1 MFTTKPESG
10 EKITKLGGG
19 VGDAKTPFTERPA
32 TYASKSPG
40 PSASKMVPS
49 IIGEDLTIRGNVT
62 SKGEIQV
69 DGEIEGDIRCGSL
82 LLGDKSKVTG
92 GVAAE
97 DVVVRGHIV
106 GSIRGLRITL
116 QAQSHVEGDIFA
128 PEPRHRAGCLF
139 RRKVAPL
146 RQSTRGNQG
155 SGRKWLGDLRVPF
168 REFTERGVSRRAR
181 NSNGLL
187 KGFCLVGQKRLV
199 RPRWAGRQSLRSVG
213 TDRLMPG
220 TWQRNVC
227 APPNGNQPR
236 PQPPPALHRTPLIG
250 LNRSMTTRLE
260 FCRRGFRWRA
270 TSTYAEFS
278 GHFVE

>member
-82 LLGDKSKVTG
+82 LLGDKSQVTG

-97 DVVVRGHIV
+97 DVIVRGHLV

-116 QAQSHVEGDIFA
+116 QAQSHVEGDIF
-128 PEPRHRAGCLF
+128 H
-139 RRKVAPL
+139 
-146 RQSTRGNQG
+146 QSLAIEQG
-155 SGRKWLGDLRVPF
+155 AYFEGK
-168 REFTERGVSRRAR
+168 SRRSDNPLAETLAEIKASGANGSA
-181 NSNGLL
+181 NSESHSASS
-187 KGFCLVGQKRLV
+187 
-199 RPRWAGRQSLRSVG
+199 PSVAS
-213 TDRLMPG
+213 P
-220 TWQRNVC
+220 V
-227 APPNGNQPR
+227 A
-236 PQPPPALHRTPLIG
+236 
-250 LNRSMTTRLE
+250 
-260 FCRRGFRWRA
+260 
-270 TSTYAEFS
+270 AE
-278 GHFVE
+278 